1 MSTIDNCK
9 TCLQICSCCKAKKC
23 IICKPFGS
31 KFDLRIR
38 RCESKSRFSIGDHV
52 RIRDDLVVGDKYKMD
67 NEQTRECI
75 FVYGGMSG
83 LIGKYV
89 TIVDYLPDMNRYIV
103 SYNGVDNG
111 WYWVDEMFDG
121 NVYLPF

>member
-1 MSTIDNCK
+1 MSNPLQCKNCLK
-9 TCLQICSCCKAKKC
+9 MCKCCYAEECSTCRPFGVKFKLK
-23 IICKPFGS
+23 ICKC
-31 KFDLRIR
+31 R
-38 RCESKSRFSIGDHV
+38 SKSRFDSGDHV
-52 RIRDDLVVGDKYKMD
+52 RIRDDLVVGGKYKMD